1 MFNKIVDAFYYQEIY
16 RGTINVIYQIEQ
28 GDEETEFGYNKAFS
42 LEKHYVLNISDT
54 KTLMKGEYR
63 YIKELVLQNHNYAMN
78 TAYKTCFL
86 RCLFC

>member
-1 MFNKIVDAFYYQEIY
+1 MVDAFYYQEIY

-54 KTLMKGEYR
+54 KTLMKG
-63 YIKELVLQNHNYAMN
+63 
-78 TAYKTCFL
+78 
-86 RCLFC
+86 